1 LKICFQNISDG
12 FLVTIF
18 GKEKEDV
25 GKDVAKDVGKDLKG
39 SIAEVFKT
47 IQYNPKVT
55 IPEIAVITKYTQ
67 RTVERSFS

>member
-18 GKEKEDV
+18 GKEKE
-25 GKDVAKDVGKDLKG
+25 DVAKDVGKDLKG